1 MALARPA
8 GGIRR
13 LSRSADGRIRNSWK
27 AARMWGVIKIHPRWL
42 WPHWS
47 IAVKA
52 SSWAGWRLRILENPI
67 PIDSSFSSVS
77 NPESVWTALK
87 NITTQLALF
96 LAVTPPRSRLSPF
109 HLHIRWCCRQGLVK
123 FFLPQ
128 LEVVVV
134 YQCTPP
140 QRRSYCCWCCSP
152 KSCFAACRKGP
163 EGGGSSLG
171 EWI

>member
-13 LSRSADGRIRNSWK
+13 LSRSADGRIRNSCN

-42 WPHWS
+42 GPHWS

-52 SSWAGWRLRILENPI
+52 SSWAGWWLRILETRYQSI
-67 PIDSSFSSVS
+67 PVFL
-77 NPESVWTALK
+77 VWATP
-87 NITTQLALF
+87 NQSEQHWRI
-96 LAVTPPRSRLSPF
+96 VTPPRSRLSPF
-109 HLHIRWCCRQGLVK
+109 HLHIRWGCRQGLVK
-123 FFLPQ
+123 FVLPQ